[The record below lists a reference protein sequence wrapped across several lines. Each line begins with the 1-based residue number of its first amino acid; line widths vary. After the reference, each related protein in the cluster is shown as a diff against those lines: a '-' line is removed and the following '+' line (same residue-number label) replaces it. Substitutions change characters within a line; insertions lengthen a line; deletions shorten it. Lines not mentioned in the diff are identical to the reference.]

1 MNYRILGRT
10 GLRVSEISLGT
21 VSLGADY
28 GLPAPGEFGRPE
40 RRDAVRVIHEAVE
53 AGINLFDTAPAYGEA
68 EALLG
73 EALAKK
79 TDCFIATKVSIPAK
93 TSAVPLREQIITSL
107 EKSLRA
113 VKRDTL
119 DLVQIHNATVEILQ
133 SGEILQILSD
143 ARQAG
148 KVRYVGVSIYTEEEA
163 LAAIRTNAV
172 DMIQIAYNILDQR
185 KAKTVLPEARKHNV
199 GILTR
204 SALLKGVLSAKAE
217 HLPAEMSELKIAAE
231 RARQAMK
238 VSWDDLPMA
247 AVRFCLDSSG
257 IDSVLIGPRT
267 EAELHQSLSVL
278 KMAPLEKDFMSEAE
292 SLGLTDERLV
302 NPALWPVQ

>member
-40 RRDAVRVIHEAVE
+40 RRDAMRVIHEAVE
-53 AGINLFDTAPAYGEA
+53 AGINLFDTAPTYGEA

-73 EALAKK
+73 EAVAKK
-79 TDCFIATKVSIPAK
+79 PDCFIATKVSIPAE
-93 TSAVPLREQIITSL
+93 TSTTPLRNSILASL
-107 EKSLRA
+107 ENSLRA

-133 SGEILQILSD
+133 SGEILRILSD

-163 LAAIRTNAV
+163 LAAIQTNAV

-185 KAKTVLPEARKHNV
+185 KAETVLPAARQYHV

-204 SALLKGVLSAKAE
+204 SAMLKGVLSAKAE
-217 HLPAEMSELKIAAE
+217 HLPAELSKLKIAAD
-231 RARQAMK
+231 RARQSLK
-238 VSWDDLPMA
+238 VSWSDLPTA
-247 AVRFCLDSSG
+247 AVRFCLDSPG

-278 KMAPLEKDFMSEAE
+278 KMAPLGKDFMREAQAL
-292 SLGLTDERLV
+292 SLTEEHLV

>member
-1 MNYRILGRT
+1 MNYRLLGRT
-10 GLRVSEISLGT
+10 GLHVSEISLGT

-28 GLPAPGEFGRPE
+28 GLPAPGEFVRPE
-40 RRDAVRVIHEAVE
+40 RRDALHVIHEAVE
-53 AGINLFDTAPAYGEA
+53 AGVTLFDTAPAYGEA

-93 TSAVPLREQIITSL
+93 TSISPLRDQIITSL

-113 VKRDTL
+113 VKRDAL
-119 DLVQIHNATVEILQ
+119 DLVQIHNATVEILH
-133 SGEILQILSD
+133 SGEILRILGD

-148 KVRYVGVSIYTEEEA
+148 KIRFIGVSIYTEEEA
-163 LAAIRTNAV
+163 LAAIQTNAV

-185 KAKTVLPEARKHNV
+185 KSKTVLPAAQKNNV

-217 HLPAEMSELKIAAE
+217 HLPAEMSELKIAAD
-231 RARQAMK
+231 RARQSLK
-238 VSWDDLPMA
+238 VSWDNLPTA
-247 AVRFCLDSSG
+247 AVRFCLDSPG

-278 KMAPLEKDFMSEAE
+278 KMASLGKDFLSEAE
-292 SLGLTDERLV
+292 SLGLTEERLV
-302 NPALWPVQ
+302 NPAFWPIR

>member
-1 MNYRILGRT
+1 MNYRTLGRT

-40 RRDAVRVIHEAVE
+40 KRDAVRVIHEAVE

-73 EALAKK
+73 EALSQKH
-79 TDCFIATKVSIPAK
+79 DCFIASKVSLPSK
-93 TSAVPLREQIITSL
+93 TSVTPLRDQLIGSL

-119 DLVQIHNATVEILQ
+119 DIVQIHNATVEVLVA
-133 SGEILQILSD
+133 GEILGILD
-143 ARQAG
+143 EARKAG
-148 KVRYVGVSIYTEEEA
+148 KIRFVGVSIYTEAEA
-163 LAAIRTNAV
+163 LAAIHTNAV

-185 KAKTVLPEARKHNV
+185 KSKTVLPAAQKNKV

-204 SALLKGVLSAKAE
+204 SALLKGVLSAKAQ
-217 HLPAEMSELKIAAE
+217 HLPPEMSELKTAAG
-231 RARQAMK
+231 RARESLK
-238 VSWDDLPMA
+238 TSWENLPTA
-247 AVRFCLDSSG
+247 AVRFCLDSPG

-267 EAELHQSLSVL
+267 AAELHQSLSVL
-278 KMAPLEKDFMSEAE
+278 KMEPFTREFLDEAK
-292 SLGLTDERLV
+292 SLGLTEERLV
-302 NPALWPVQ
+302 NPAMWPMK